1 LRVLAPLPLP
11 SAGQPALDLL
21 AVFNSLPGAYLLL
34 SPELVIE
41 AASDAYVAATLTR
54 RESIVGRPVFEVFPD
69 NPATVHTGAV
79 RNLQASLLQVL
90 ATRQPHTM
98 AQQQYDVPD
107 PNHPGHFV
115 ERYWQPTNTP
125 VLDTQGRLRY
135 LLHQVVNVTDHVQAA
150 RQLQESQAREQVAQQ
165 RLERSQQEWRTLTD
179 AIKHLVWTLD
189 SAGEADY
196 FNAQWYAYTGSSWAT
211 SQGQLW
217 WQAVQADDLLVL
229 APRWAAAQQQGT
241 SYQVEARLRQAS
253 GSYRWFLLRFQ
264 PLSEG
269 QEVRWFATATDIH
282 EHKHHEQELARVSQL
297 LRATLDSSADMVQ
310 VFTAV
315 RAADGHIVDFEWT
328 LVNAVATRYYGQPVI
343 GLRLRAHNPGVA
355 ETGILDR
362 FIEVVETG
370 EPQRYEQEYRFEQF
384 NGWFEQS
391 AVRLGDGLVTTT
403 VDITAR
409 KQAEQQF
416 QASHEQLRRTNVD
429 LDNFIYTASH
439 DLKAP
444 ISNIEG
450 LLLALEHELPPAGRV
465 GEVPTMLTM
474 MQEAV
479 ERFQRTIQ
487 HLTDVSRLQQEHS
500 QALEQ
505 LLLAP
510 VVAEVLLD
518 LRPLIQQTQARVD
531 VSIPAELT
539 VKFSAKNLRSVVY
552 NLVSNALKYRQADQL
567 PRVQVSCGLE
577 DSYQV
582 LRVQDN
588 GLGLD
593 LTRGSGKLFGMFQR
607 LHTHVEGTGIGL
619 YMVKKMVE
627 NAGGRIEVESRPNQ
641 GATFRVYFLR

>member
-1 LRVLAPLPLP
+1 VLAPPPLP
-11 SAGQPALDLL
+11 PADQSALDLL

-41 AASDAYVAATLTR
+41 AASDAYVAVTLTR
-54 RESIVGRPVFEVFPD
+54 RERIVGRPVFEVFPD
-69 NPATVHTGAV
+69 NPATAHAGAV
-79 RNLQASLLQVL
+79 RNLRASLLHVL
-90 ATRQPHTM
+90 ATGLPHTM

-107 PNHPGHFV
+107 PDHPGCFV

-125 VLDTQGRLRY
+125 VVDAQGRLHMVRHIDH
-135 LLHQVVNVTDHVQAA
+135 LVQQVAQAA
-150 RQLQESQAREQVAQQ
+150 SQLHESQAREQVAQQ

-196 FNAQWYAYTGSSWAT
+196 FNAQWYAYTGSSWAA

-217 WQAVQADDLLVL
+217 WHFVQADDLLVL
-229 APRWAAAQQQGT
+229 ATRWAAAQQQGMP
-241 SYQVEARLRQAS
+241 YQVEARLRHAS
-253 GSYRWFLLRFQ
+253 GSYRWFLLRVQ

-269 QEVRWFATATDIH
+269 QEIRWFATATDIH
-282 EHKHHEQELARVSQL
+282 ERKHHEQELAHVSQL
-297 LRATLDSSADMVQ
+297 LRATLDSSVDLVQ

-315 RAADGHIVDFEWT
+315 RAADGRIIDFEWT
-328 LVNAVATRYYGQPVI
+328 LVNAVATRYYGQPVV
-343 GLRLRAHNPGVA
+343 GLRLCAHNPGVVA
-355 ETGILDR
+355 AGIFDR
-362 FIEVVETG
+362 FIQVVETG
-370 EPQRYEQEYRFEQF
+370 EAQRYEQEYHFEQF

-409 KQAEQQF
+409 KRAEQQF
-416 QASHEQLRRTNVD
+416 QASHEQLKRTNVD

-465 GEVPTMLTM
+465 GEVPAMLTM
-474 MQEAV
+474 MQGAV

-487 HLTDVSRLQQEHS
+487 HLTDVSRLQQEYS
-500 QALEQ
+500 QTLEQ
-505 LLLAP
+505 VSLGP
-510 VVAEVLLD
+510 VVEEVLLD
-518 LRPLIQQTQARVD
+518 LTPLIQQTQAQID
-531 VSIPAELT
+531 VSMPAELT
-539 VKFSAKNLRSVVY
+539 VQFSAKNLRSVVY
-552 NLVSNALKYRQADQL
+552 NLLSNALKYRQADRL

-577 DSYQV
+577 GSFQV

-593 LTRGSGKLFGMFQR
+593 LTQGSDKLFGMFQR

-627 NAGGRIEVESRPNQ
+627 NAGGRIEVESQLGQ

>member
-1 LRVLAPLPLP
+1 VLAPLPPP
-11 SAGQPALDLL
+11 SADQPALDLL
-21 AVFNSLPGAYLLL
+21 AVFNALPGAYLLL
-34 SPELVIE
+34 TPELVIE
-41 AASDAYVAATLTR
+41 AVSDAYLHATLTR
-54 RESIVGRPVFEVFPD
+54 RESILGRPVFEVFPD
-69 NPATVHTGAV
+69 NPAAIHAGAV

-90 ATRQPHTM
+90 ATGQPHTM
-98 AQQQYDVPD
+98 AQQQYDVPNPD
-107 PNHPGHFV
+107 HPGHFV

-150 RQLQESQAREQVAQQ
+150 RQLRESQAREQVAQQ

-211 SQGQLW
+211 SQGQRW
-217 WQAVQADDLLVL
+217 WQAVHADDLLVL
-229 APRWAAAQQQGT
+229 APRWAAAQQQGLP
-241 SYQVEARLRQAS
+241 YQVEARLRHAS
-253 GSYRWFLLRFQ
+253 GNYRWFLLRVQ
-264 PLSEG
+264 PLSED
-269 QEVRWFATATDIH
+269 QEIRWFATATDIH
-282 EHKHHEQELARVSQL
+282 ERKHHEQELAHVSQL
-297 LRATLDSSADMVQ
+297 LRATLDSSAAMVQ

-315 RAADGHIVDFEWT
+315 RTADGRIVDFEWN
-328 LVNAVATRYYGQPVI
+328 LVNAVATRYYGQPVV
-343 GLRLRAHNPGVA
+343 GLRLCANNPGVV
-355 ETGILDR
+355 ETGILTR
-362 FIEVVETG
+362 FIQVVEMG
-370 EPQRYEQEYRFEQF
+370 EAQRYEQEYRFEHF

-391 AVRLGDGLVTTT
+391 VVRLSDGLVTTT

-409 KQAEQQF
+409 KQAEQQL
-416 QASHEQLRRTNVD
+416 QASYEQLRRTNVD

-450 LLLALEHELPPAGRV
+450 LLLALEHELPPASRV

-474 MQEAV
+474 MHGAV

-487 HLTDVSRLQQEHS
+487 HLTDVSRLQQEYS

-505 LLLAP
+505 VPLAP

-518 LRPLIQQTQARVD
+518 LAPLIQQTQAQLDVRV
-531 VSIPAELT
+531 PAELT
-539 VKFSAKNLRSVVY
+539 VRFSAKNLRSVVY
-552 NLVSNALKYRQADQL
+552 NLLSNALKYRKADQL
-567 PRVQVSCGLE
+567 PCVQVSCDLE
-577 DSYQV
+577 GSYRV

-593 LTRGSGKLFGMFQR
+593 LSRGSNKLLGMFQR

-627 NAGGRIEVESRPNQ
+627 NAGGRIEVESQPNQ
-641 GATFRVYFLR
+641 GATFRVYFPH